1 MIKQKQK
8 ISILAYTFLL
18 PALAMIL
25 IFKLYPI
32 ILVIKESLFK
42 VSYLSGTKVFV
53 GINNYMD
60 LFCDSSFW
68 NSVWVTLKLNLL
80 INPVQLVIAIIM
92 GMLININHKGK
103 MIYRFLFF
111 IPLGVSLAVTTI
123 YWSIIFR
130 PGNGVMNYLL
140 NGLGFPTQPFFNSAS
155 QAMWIIIGIASWKGC
170 SFWMLFVLAGL
181 KNIPKEIY
189 EAAEV
194 EGVGSISSF
203 LFITLPMLSKTLL
216 FILVSD
222 ICSNFMLFI
231 PIFMIT
237 HGGPDSSTNVLMYQ
251 AYRTSMINGDM
262 GHGMAMIVSL
272 MILLSIVI
280 AAQFKLFK
288 DNE

>member
-1 MIKQKQK
+1 MKNQKQK
-8 ISILAYTFLL
+8 MSLIAYTFLL
-18 PALAMIL
+18 PAVGMIL

-32 ILVIKESLFK
+32 IIVIKESLFK

-80 INPVQLVIAIIM
+80 INPVQLVIALAM
-92 GMLININHKGK
+92 GMLINANHKGK

-130 PGNGVMNYLL
+130 PGNGIMNYIL
-140 NGLGFPTQPFFNSAS
+140 NGIGLPTQPFFNSPK

-203 LFITLPMLSKTLL
+203 LFITLPMLSKTIL

-222 ICSNFMLFI
+222 ISANFMLFI

-262 GHGMAMIVSL
+262 GHGMAMIVFL

-280 AAQFKLFK
+280 SSQFKLFK
-288 DNE
+288 GNE